1 MERAGRPRHRSH
13 NPRGEGERA
22 GSERINAFGVS
33 CIARLGGRTLTPN
46 SVDGVE
52 KSVDNYCW
60 QKAAAASPQ
69 FARDQPKYDRAKR
82 HNYAHLQMDD
92 ASDASNPADLYISG
106 PVARKDGSPGKR
118 SYARAKLFSDEWRL
132 TGRARQDWLDKLR
145 EFWP

>member
-33 CIARLGGRTLTPN
+33 CIARLGGCTLTPN

-52 KSVDNYCW
+52 KSVDYYCW

-69 FARDQPKYDRAKR
+69 FARDEPKYDRAKR
-82 HNYAHLQMDD
+82 HNCARPHMDD
-92 ASDASNPADLYISG
+92 AEQNGREHNVSRERDTAERESNRPPPLQHG
-106 PVARKDGSPGKR
+106 
-118 SYARAKLFSDEWRL
+118 
-132 TGRARQDWLDKLR
+132 LD
-145 EFWP
+145 